1 MNDHV
6 LALLYLL
13 LGTVMVVL
21 FHVETLTGQ
30 GLFARALAVVSAV
43 FFYVSAGMVVFNR

>member
-6 LALLYLL
+6 LALLYLV
-13 LGTVMVVL
+13 LGTVMVL
-21 FHVETLTGQ
+21 LNCVEKHTGR

-43 FFYVSAGMVVFNR
+43 FFYVSAAMVVFYR